1 MHAYAN
7 SVLQALYFCG
17 PFRELLLQSPD
28 PSLSLPQKYSP
39 ATTAPPSPVQPAS
52 SAARRKPER
61 KQTTETVPTL
71 GTNLNPGFQI
81 PASPPTLL
89 SALRSLFLH
98 IAKNPL
104 DKGQV
109 APRAFIE
116 KLKEVNIEFRN
127 TNQQDAHEFLNFLLN
142 KIVEEIMEDRK
153 NQPASLSREDLSS
166 SVGTLLSATVA
177 TATTSSNSGTAPQDA
192 TLVHKLFE
200 GVLTSETRC
209 LTCETVSSRDE
220 SFLDLS
226 IDIEQNSSVTACLR
240 QFSASEMLCQKN
252 KFFCDSCCDLQEAE
266 KRMKIKKLPNV
277 LALHLK
283 RFKYQEDVQKYIK
296 LAYRVAFPFELRLF
310 NTVDDAQDPD
320 RLYELFAIVV
330 HIGNGPHHGHYVTI
344 IRAHATWLIYD
355 DETVEPIKESE
366 ISKYFGDS
374 NSGSAYVLYYQAVDL
389 DMAALG
395 LRPSTPTTPAE
406 HLIVPK
412 RASWEPPASPL
423 LAPSL
428 PPGLV
433 DSSDTQDLTDSPM
446 PYTPTQSSPVTPF
459 LERSPLKSPS
469 LQPLT
474 VKVSGPDLPS
484 HSLDQ
489 SPPSSPVHSTSS
501 KLFGLR
507 HSPSVRAR
515 GGSTSTS
522 NATVEKRR
530 SIRDK
535 FTPGR
540 PSTSQGLPHAD
551 EGPPPEVPPLALAPP
566 LPVSDT
572 EETEKAKEAPARKPS
587 MWFKLKSGKRPGTAT
602 GAPSSPQLG
611 TVFPPPPAMSRFP
624 PTASAPEVS
633 DGRRPS
639 EPAVGET
646 GNPVTS
652 SFSLSK
658 RSHMPKR
665 SLDLSMTS
673 MNGGSNH
680 NHGHETHS
688 TGSATSSFASSS
700 AQAEMASTI
709 PSLPPIPASPP
720 GPTIN
725 QPIYNNEPPTTW
737 KARHSTIE
745 HQRSQPQ
752 LHNRKASLAD
762 FPPSP
767 TRPKTGESTT
777 ATFPRART
785 LESDPVPPL
794 PTFTHSNRRRV
805 SNDQASDT
813 TGTSTSDGGRPASTG
828 DNLDLPVDTPPPP
841 PKRTSRKLS
850 LSAPMLGFGR
860 KDKKDKDKTP
870 AYEKVSDRNAKE
882 KEKEAKAQA
891 KEREKEEKDRRKQDA
906 RRRQEESLAHSPSTP
921 PSFTVMARF

>member
-153 NQPASLSREDLSS
+153 NQPASLSREDF
-166 SVGTLLSATVA
+166 GTLLSATVA

-192 TLVHKLFE
+192 TL
-200 GVLTSETRC
+200 
-209 LTCETVSSRDE
+209 VSSRDE

-240 QFSASEMLCQKN
+240 QFSAKEQIL
-252 KFFCDSCCDLQEAE
+252 
-266 KRMKIKKLPNV
+266 
-277 LALHLK
+277 
-283 RFKYQEDVQKYIK
+283 
-296 LAYRVAFPFELRLF
+296 LRLVLRP
-310 NTVDDAQDPD
+310 T
-320 RLYELFAIVV
+320 R
-330 HIGNGPHHGHYVTI
+330 GRKT
-344 IRAHATWLIYD
+344 
-355 DETVEPIKESE
+355 TVEPIKESE